1 MSTGCSAAKE
11 AETSQPTAA
20 KSPMTFISL
29 SLKVHF
35 QGQLNGAG
43 GILLILLHG
52 PECSIGGIRG
62 RRGEP
67 WMVERVVCFE
77 AELHLQPFRWLEV
90 LIDPQVH
97 LIDAAHANVAPRRRD
112 GADPVGEI
120 LVDAVLD
127 RVPGLRHIARA
138 RKALNARPRWIGR
151 QNAVLVRIHG
161 ELRSIEPLR
170 EGALVARDAEI
181 LTAEKEVAVGGVR
194 VEVDRR
200 ARLNGVLA
208 RQLPSARDEVQRL

>member
-52 PECSIGGIRG
+52 PECSIGGIRV

-77 AELHLQPFRWLEV
+77 AELDLQPFRWLEV

-97 LIDAAHANVAPRRRD
+97 L
-112 GADPVGEI
+112 
-120 LVDAVLD
+120 VDAGP
-127 RVPGLRHIARA
+127 RQRPPRAPAGL
-138 RKALNARPRWIGR
+138 
-151 QNAVLVRIHG
+151 
-161 ELRSIEPLR
+161 
-170 EGALVARDAEI
+170 
-181 LTAEKEVAVGGVR
+181 
-194 VEVDRR
+194 
-200 ARLNGVLA
+200 
-208 RQLPSARDEVQRL
+208 